1 MLKICR
7 PYDAIEGLG
16 HYVTS
21 HLFVQLPKNLSK
33 NSTAGDHSLD
43 ILLVRSVRAI
53 ILIVFIVGPFIGLWN
68 V

>member
-1 MLKICR
+1 MMPLKRVEPLC
-7 PYDAIEGLG
+7 DELLVCTA
-16 HYVTS
+16 S
-21 HLFVQLPKNLSK
+21 QKFVQ
-33 NSTAGDHSLD
+33 NSTAGDHSVD